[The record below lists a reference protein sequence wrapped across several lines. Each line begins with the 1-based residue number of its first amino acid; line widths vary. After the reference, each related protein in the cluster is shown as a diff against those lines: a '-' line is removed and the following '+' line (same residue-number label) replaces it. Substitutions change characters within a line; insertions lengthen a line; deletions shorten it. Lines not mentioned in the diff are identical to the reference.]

1 MSLSGFFG
9 DICSAF
15 FREKGASNDPAGGIC
30 TFDCLLLFDVSQ
42 LIMTF
47 KRVDRIFRGLGGF
60 LGVNLR
66 RWCGQT
72 IGQKRIGVI
81 YSGDAHLIRIIIL

>member
-1 MSLSGFFG
+1 MCTCDNNSFQFDEITPRRREPRGARHGVAHPLSERRAKIMSLSGFFG

-47 KRVDRIFRGLGGF
+47 
-60 LGVNLR
+60 
-66 RWCGQT
+66 
-72 IGQKRIGVI
+72 
-81 YSGDAHLIRIIIL
+81 